1 MQKDP
6 TLIDVSCCV
15 HLHSFCILL
24 RIARSCC
31 AKFETGQTLE
41 QAISN
46 ISFVLW
52 SPKRGATMLDSFAQL
67 FQHPRT
73 QTTHGLQ
80 SLMGCILPTICTAA
94 PNIVGNAHH
103 CQHCWLNNVGSWPC
117 SRGSKTNPNF
127 QLVNKPS
134 AGAVLRD
141 QSTRSFT
148 VVIDNTVYHLVV
160 KNKKG
165 EGRGFKKREIQSL
178 LTFFPWKGGGGGGG
192 AYERGGLKR
201 RFTVLW
207 FDVFFPSV
215 RRDTSTCLVVFFFS
229 YFGAKTI
236 LKLLFFVATTKS
248 YLLHHPISIRGSHM
262 KIIGQ
267 WK

>member
-31 AKFETGQTLE
+31 AKFETGQTFE

-52 SPKRGATMLDSFAQL
+52 SPKRGATMLDSVAQL

-73 QTTHGLQ
+73 QVTHGL
-80 SLMGCILPTICTAA
+80 SFPLCTAA

-103 CQHCWLNNVGSWPC
+103 CQPCWLNNVGSWPC

-134 AGAVLRD
+134 AGAVFRD
-141 QSTRSFT
+141 QSRRSFT
-148 VVIDNTVYHLVV
+148 VVIDNTVYHLLM

-165 EGRGFKKREIQSL
+165 EGRGFKKRERELVNFLPLKRGRGSL
-178 LTFFPWKGGGGGGG
+178 LEK
-192 AYERGGLKR
+192 GGLKEDLRYSDLMFFSLRFVGTR
-201 RFTVLW
+201 RHVWL
-207 FDVFFPSV
+207 
-215 RRDTSTCLVVFFFS
+215 FFF
-229 YFGAKTI
+229 
-236 LKLLFFVATTKS
+236 FFIFRS
-248 YLLHHPISIRGSHM
+248 ENDF
-262 KIIGQ
+262 KITFFRSNNKVVPFTSPDID
-267 WK
+267 

>member
-94 PNIVGNAHH
+94 PSIVGNAHH

-148 VVIDNTVYHLVV
+148 VVIYNTVYHLLV
-160 KNKKG
+160 KNKKK

-178 LTFFPWKGGGGGGG
+178 LTFFPWKGGGGG

-215 RRDTSTCLVVFFFS
+215 RRDTSTCLVGFFS